1 MIAITPNTDAYRV
14 LALIAATPGELDAA
28 TISARLYTA
37 PPMSWPIGTH
47 AERCAAYNAW
57 LLSERGPMGTQGKRS
72 GGRIDAATAKVSR
85 ILGRLQERGLIETR
99 GPPLVAPWLLPSL
112 ERDGVQQVLLDA
124 ADEEREPTAT
134 HALLVVR
141 CLREPPESAAD
152 LLGAAPS
159 GNVKRAYADLVTWG
173 VIVPPARRWPTVPG
187 LKLLV
192 EVVDA

>member
-1 MIAITPNTDAYRV
+1 MIAVTPTTDAYRV
-14 LALIAATPGELDAA
+14 LTLIAATPGEWDAA
-28 TISARLYTA
+28 TIAARLYPA
-37 PPMSWPIGTH
+37 PPLALPMSSH
-47 AERCAAYNAW
+47 AARSAAYNAW
-57 LLSERGPMGTQGKRS
+57 LLSERGPMDAQGKRS

-141 CLREPPESAAD
+141 CLKSHPESAAD

-173 VIVPPARRWPTVPG
+173 VIVPPARRWPTVAG
-187 LKLLV
+187 LKLLG